1 MKRLVLP
8 ADYVG
13 GNVEKNSPKEY
24 IICNMIERRKDALG
38 NVKHHTHSDLGVY
51 PIPIPNWVYKLG
63 GEDEGYEKMRVVE
76 GIERY
81 DIGYSMPYTPENVD
95 ELAKLCR
102 WNTSYSIERLNGG
115 NRMKVDSLKDFREGV
130 AEELLVLNHIANS
143 QERQYLAD
151 MKAGKL
157 QAQPKVYL

>member
-1 MKRLVLP
+1 
-8 ADYVG
+8 
-13 GNVEKNSPKEY
+13 
-24 IICNMIERRKDALG
+24 
-38 NVKHHTHSDLGVY
+38 
-51 PIPIPNWVYKLG
+51 
-63 GEDEGYEKMRVVE
+63 
-76 GIERY
+76 
-81 DIGYSMPYTPENVD
+81 MPYTPENVD

-130 AEELLVLNHIANS
+130 AEELLVLNHVANS

-157 QAQPKVYL
+157 QAQPKVYLWEYGSTPWSDGNQISRPAIKRV